1 MTKKEPHVPWK
12 PPSWEE
18 ADAYAIRAVMTGE
31 ASPDQQKRAMD
42 WIIKKLC
49 GTYDMVYHS
58 ASDRDTV
65 FAAAKQFVGQQIVAM
80 PQKLLIVKTARREK
94 DEHA

>member
-1 MTKKEPHVPWK
+1 MAKQDHAPWK
-12 PPSWEE
+12 PPAWEE
-18 ADAYAIRAVMTGE
+18 ADAYAIKALMEGT
-31 ASPDQQKRAMD
+31 ASADMQRRAMD
-42 WIIKKLC
+42 WIIKNLC

-80 PQKLLIVKTARREK
+80 PQKLRIVKSARSEK